1 MVVVDLFGRGR
12 LSFSDMLK
20 NLSVARQ
27 TLLKKITA
35 EPAVVWISSYK
46 LQSARFKLEPHH
58 CLFLWQVGKCA
69 ASAVEWDVCVGL
81 LAFFCSPY
89 LHSLQL
95 LQEQFIAEVCFDV
108 ATSSTNGYT
117 GRGL

>member
-1 MVVVDLFGRGR
+1 MVDLFGRGR

-20 NLSVARQ
+20 NLSVARK

-58 CLFLWQVGKCA
+58 CLFFMAGGQVCCQCSGTGCLCWA
-69 ASAVEWDVCVGL
+69 AGIFLFPL
-81 LAFFCSPY
+81 LA
-89 LHSLQL
+89 QL
-95 LQEQFIAEVCFDV
+95 AAAARAI
-108 ATSSTNGYT
+108 Y
-117 GRGL
+117 R